1 MSYNMSIPA
10 FLKQKGES
18 LYYNGEGE
26 FIFFV
31 PEEYFDINIAV
42 IEGEFVRI
50 IGILDYS
57 IARKPEDILKKVTPF
72 NFPTMFYT
80 KPGEIE
86 KVKNLK
92 ILPNAEPGD
101 YRLLKYK
108 DNDLDQIVVS
118 TKVPQDIANVEDF
131 FRIFVKTGKIPKTIP
146 YDRLWEYFLDSIDLN
161 GGNYKI
167 SAQLF
172 GLLMELCRDPENVS
186 RPFRLS
192 KAINQSML
200 GYRTVSIATL
210 PKYISPYVSISSENW
225 NESIIGAIMNDN
237 HKDSPLEKVV
247 MK

>member
-1 MSYNMSIPA
+1 MSIPA

-57 IARKPEDILKKVTPF
+57 IARKPQDILKKVVPF

-80 KPGEIE
+80 KPGSIE
-86 KVKNLK
+86 KVKDLK
-92 ILPNAEPGD
+92 ILPNSTPGN
-101 YRLLKYK
+101 YRLLKYEN
-108 DNDLDQIVVS
+108 NDLDQIVVS
-118 TKVPQDIANVEDF
+118 TKVPQDITNVEDF
-131 FRIFVKTGKIPKTIP
+131 FRIFVKTGKIPKSIP
-146 YDRLWEYFLDSIDLN
+146 YDRLYEYFLESIELN
-161 GGNYKI
+161 GASYGI
-167 SAQLF
+167 SGQLF
-172 GLLMELCRDPENVS
+172 GLIMELCRDPSNMEN
-186 RPFRLS
+186 PFRLS
-192 KAINQSML
+192 KAINESML
-200 GYRTVSIATL
+200 GYKTVSIATL
-210 PKYISPYVSISSENW
+210 PKYISPFVSITSENW
-225 NESIIGAIMNDN
+225 NESIVGAIMNDN